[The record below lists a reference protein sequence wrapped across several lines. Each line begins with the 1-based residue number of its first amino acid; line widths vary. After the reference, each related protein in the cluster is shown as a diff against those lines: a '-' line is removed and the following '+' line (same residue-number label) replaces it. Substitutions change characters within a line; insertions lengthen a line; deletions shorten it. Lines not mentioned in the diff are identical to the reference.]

1 MFWNWNTQSPGEVI
15 GGKGILRVQDVFQLS
30 LGHNFA
36 AARSGARTK
45 IDNVVGRPDCF
56 FVVLDHDHGVPEV
69 SQPSQCAKQT
79 RVVALMQTYARLV
92 QNVKHAGQSGANLC
106 RQPDPLRFAAA
117 EWAAFAIERQVTEA
131 YFDQKLQTRFNFA
144 QDVDHDFL
152 LRGR

>member
-69 SQPSQCAKQT
+69 SQPSQDRKST
-79 RVVALMQTYARLV
+79 RLNSSHLGISYAVFCLKKKTERLIMV
-92 QNVKHAGQSGANLC
+92 RLLSMNGA
-106 RQPDPLRFAAA
+106 PLTA
-117 EWAAFAIERQVTEA
+117 T
-131 YFDQKLQTRFNFA
+131 T
-144 QDVDHDFL
+144 
-152 LRGR
+152 